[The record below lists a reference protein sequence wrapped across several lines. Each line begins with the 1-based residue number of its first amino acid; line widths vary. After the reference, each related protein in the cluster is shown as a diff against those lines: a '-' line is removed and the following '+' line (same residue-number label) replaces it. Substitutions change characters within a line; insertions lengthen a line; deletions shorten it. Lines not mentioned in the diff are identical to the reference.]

1 MSERTADMIKVFFTV
16 LVLTILGMF
25 ALSCSYTAPSIA
37 TPDLV
42 ERVSNGHVICY
53 YRAGLD
59 RGYAKCC
66 ADCPMHG
73 EQITGASK

>member
-25 ALSCSYTAPSIA
+25 AIGCTYTAPSLA
-37 TPDLV
+37 TPDLI
-42 ERVSNGHVICY
+42 ERVSNGHIICY

-66 ADCPMHG
+66 PDCPMHNSVT
-73 EQITGASK
+73 TGATK

>member
-1 MSERTADMIKVFFTV
+1 MKKIERYLAIAIIFAITLLA
-16 LVLTILGMF
+16 MF
-25 ALSCSYTAPSIA
+25 AVGCTYTAPSVS

-53 YRAGLD
+53 YREGLD

-66 ADCPMHG
+66 PECPMHN
-73 EQITGASK
+73 EILTEAKP